1 MSLIFVEDLKPIKMK
16 NVIIQSVLKTDI
28 LEAQFQAV
36 QEWLNEIDCI
46 NCGGCGISAYAMFL
60 WLKKNNM
67 LTEDVKIVFL
77 HHYYSASDFATNQ
90 DFYLQGVGKPV
101 APEHVVLY
109 RNGKYID
116 SGGVYTNANEYS
128 FKLDI
133 SIEKAEDFLVNSL
146 NDDNWNRWFK
156 RPHQVARIE
165 RKLGISFRADM
176 RRVNKSWELE
186 TTSN

>member
-1 MSLIFVEDLKPIKMK
+1 MK
-16 NVIIQSVLKTDI
+16 NVTIQSVLEPDF

-46 NCGGCGISAYAMFL
+46 NAGGCGISAYAMFL

-67 LTEDVKIVFL
+67 LTDDVKVVFL

-90 DFYLQGVGKPV
+90 DFYLYGVGSPV
-101 APEHVVLY
+101 APEHVVLM
-109 RNGKYID
+109 RKGVMVD
-116 SGGVYTNANEYS
+116 SSGVFTKADQYDYNLAV
-128 FKLDI
+128 

-146 NDDNWNRWFK
+146 NDNNWNSWFD
-156 RPHQVARIE
+156 RPHQVSRIE